1 MKELKSI
8 EKLIDSFSRLPGVGH
23 KSAVKMAYSVLE
35 LSEEDVKDFSDSL
48 KEVKNKI
55 HHCPICGTYTE
66 DEICDICA
74 DNTRDKSKIVV
85 VSFPKDVATFERLGT
100 YDGVYHVLGGS
111 LSAVN
116 GVGVNDLRIAD
127 LQRRIKEDNVK
138 EIIIATNTTGDG
150 ETTALYLAKI
160 LEKDGLTITRLAYG
174 LPMGG
179 YLEYADSLTL
189 SKAFEGRK
197 KI

>member
-74 DNTRDKSKIVV
+74 DNARDKSKIVV

-127 LQRRIKEDNVK
+127 LQKRIREDNVK